1 MAEWIAQHRQLA
13 PGEWSRL
20 VLEPCSRRHGAFDG
34 RANILDFKIEM
45 NRRPMSMIVAD
56 RSRLTRRQASRRF
69 FQEIDRRGT
78 TDHLGDRTIEKAPA
92 EMKAECSAVEFDAAF
107 DVVDIHVHEKAHR
120 AT

>member
-1 MAEWIAQHRQLA
+1 MAERVAQHRQLA

-20 VLEPCSRRHGAFDG
+20 VLEPCSRRHSAFDG
-34 RANILDFKIEM
+34 GANIVDFEIEM
-45 NRRPMSMIVAD
+45 NGCPVSMIVAD
-56 RSRLTRRQASRRF
+56 RTRLTRRQAPGRL

-78 TDHLGDRTIEKAPA
+78 THHLGDRTTEKAPA
-92 EMKAECSAVEFDAAF
+92 EMKAECSAIEFDAAF